1 MRKKYIVSVMV
12 LCILCILINP
22 IINASAMATD
32 INNVDKSIE
41 KFADE
46 HSDTTAGMAV
56 SIFNADEDIYSGYFG
71 YIDKENSIEVD
82 ENSVFEW
89 GSATKLL
96 VWTSVMQL
104 YEQGL
109 IDLEADVKGYLP
121 DNFFKNLRFD
131 KPITMI
137 NLMNHNAGFQET
149 VYNVFI
155 KRDNIDNMKPL
166 GELLSEYQPEQ
177 IFEPGTVTA
186 YSNWGVAV
194 AGYIVERITDKP
206 FYEYVNENIFDP
218 LGMDKSSLK
227 PGFDDNEFVKEQW
240 EKLVCYTRDVK
251 PLPSAKCCVA
261 MYPAGSCTSTM
272 KDFKTFALALLKGDN
287 RIFKNNDTYEMFL
300 TPTSYYTYKDIKIPR
315 SCHGIWMI
323 PFESPVYGH
332 GGNTLGCSS
341 YLLIDPQK

>member
-227 PGFDDNEFVKEQW
+227 PGFDDNEFVKEQG
-240 EKLVCYTRDVK
+240 KAC
-251 PLPSAKCCVA
+251 
-261 MYPAGSCTSTM
+261 
-272 KDFKTFALALLKGDN
+272 LLYN
-287 RIFKNNDTYEMFL
+287 R
-300 TPTSYYTYKDIKIPR
+300 
-315 SCHGIWMI
+315 C
-323 PFESPVYGH
+323 
-332 GGNTLGCSS
+332 
-341 YLLIDPQK
+341 

>member
-1 MRKKYIVSVMV
+1 
-12 LCILCILINP
+12 
-22 IINASAMATD
+22 MATD

-227 PGFDDNEFVKEQW
+227 PGFDDNEFVKDMVYGVVTNINQIDELANKYLNKWTIDRLGNTDQSILRMGIY
-240 EKLVCYTRDVK
+240 ELLYTDTPDIVAINEAVELAKSYSDDDVK
-251 PLPSAKCCVA
+251 NMINGVLDKLYHDKV
-261 MYPAGSCTSTM
+261 
-272 KDFKTFALALLKGDN
+272 DN
-287 RIFKNNDTYEMFL
+287 NE
-300 TPTSYYTYKDIKIPR
+300 
-315 SCHGIWMI
+315 
-323 PFESPVYGH
+323 
-332 GGNTLGCSS
+332 
-341 YLLIDPQK
+341 